1 MAADKEQKKA
11 LQNTVEAKSGKRMI
25 GKNLPFEASESYKL
39 LRTNILFSTAEK
51 GCKVIGVT
59 SPLAGE
65 GKSTTSVNMAYELA
79 ESGKKV
85 LLIEGDLRA
94 PAIMKLLKIK
104 KKIGL
109 VHVLAGIHELDSA
122 IAKSVFL
129 EYLDILPAGKIP
141 PNPAEMLASAKM
153 RDVLKELS
161 VNYEYIIIDLPPVMA
176 VSDGLSIAETL
187 TGMVVVVRQGYC
199 DQRVLAET
207 MRQLSYLKIKVLG
220 FVLNRVDEKERYLH
234 RRGGFNRKGKNGYYG
249 SYGNYGVNED

>member
-1 MAADKEQKKA
+1 MAAEKDQKNA
-11 LQNTVEAKSGKRMI
+11 VRSTTESKSGKRMI

-39 LRTNILFSTAEK
+39 LRTNILFSTAER
-51 GCKVIGVT
+51 GCKIIGVT
-59 SPLAGE
+59 SSLAGE

-79 ESGKKV
+79 ESGKRV

-109 VHVLAGIHELDSA
+109 VHVLAGIYELDSA
-122 IAKSVFL
+122 IARSVFL
-129 EYLDILPAGKIP
+129 ECLDILPAGKVP
-141 PNPAEMLASAKM
+141 PNPAEMLASDKM

-161 VNYEYIIIDLPPVMA
+161 NDYEYIIIDLPPVMA

-187 TGMVVVVRQGYC
+187 TGMVVVVRQGFC

-234 RRGGFNRKGKNGYYG
+234 RRGSLVQKGKKGYYG
-249 SYGNYGVNED
+249 SYGSYGMNE